1 MSRGNFPS
9 RWPSRRPP
17 RWRPTPF
24 LLGSAAVHAAGLL
37 AALRFPQHA
46 PAVAATLFANHVA
59 LAAATLWPKG
69 PLLGPNL
76 TRLPDD
82 AARQGEVA
90 LTFDDGPDPEVTAQV
105 LDLLAE
111 RNARA
116 TFFCIG
122 RRAEAFQDVAAEAV
136 RRGHTLENHT
146 WSHPN
151 AFACYPPSAMRR
163 EIRRAQEVLE
173 AISGRPPRFFRAPAG
188 FRNFLLEPELLS
200 QGLTL
205 ASWTR
210 RGYDTVSRD
219 PAAVSGRLLRNLA
232 GGDVL
237 LLHDGSAARDHR
249 GRPVVLEVL
258 PRLLDEI
265 EARGLQA
272 VPLSVEARRC

>member
-1 MSRGNFPS
+1 MSPGS
-9 RWPSRRPP
+9 TPP

-24 LLGSAAVHAAGLL
+24 LLGSAAIHAAGLL
-37 AALRFPQHA
+37 AALRFPHQA

-76 TRLPDD
+76 TRLPGE
-82 AARQGEVA
+82 AAEKGEVA
-90 LTFDDGPDPEVTAQV
+90 LTFDDGPDPEVTPEV
-105 LDLLAE
+105 LDLLAA
-111 RNARA
+111 RDARA

-122 RRAEAFQDVAAEAV
+122 RRAEVYPDVAAEAV

-151 AFACYPPSAMRR
+151 AFACYPPAAMRR
-163 EIRRAQEVLE
+163 EIRRTQEILE
-173 AISGRPPRFFRAPAG
+173 KISGRSPRFFRAPAG
-188 FRNFLLEPELLS
+188 FRNFLLEPELLPL
-200 QGLTL
+200 GLIL

-219 PAAVSGRLLRNLA
+219 PAAVSRRLLQNLA
-232 GGDVL
+232 GGDIL

-258 PRLLDEI
+258 PRLLDELA
-265 EARGLQA
+265 ARGLRA
-272 VPLSVEARRC
+272 VPLPLEGARQGERR

>member
-1 MSRGNFPS
+1 MSPS
-9 RWPSRRPP
+9 GQPPSGPP

-24 LLGSAAVHAAGLL
+24 LLGSAVVHGAGLL
-37 AALRFPQHA
+37 AALCFPQRI
-46 PAVAATLFANHVA
+46 PAVAMTLFANHVG

-76 TRLPDD
+76 TRLPGD
-82 AARQGEVA
+82 AAGRGEVA
-90 LTFDDGPDPEVTAQV
+90 LTFDDGPDPEVTPQV
-105 LDLLAE
+105 LDLLAA
-111 RNARA
+111 RGARA

-122 RRAEAFQDVAAEAV
+122 RRAEQFQEIAAEAV

-151 AFACYPPSAMRR
+151 SFACYPPPAMRR
-163 EIRRAQEVLE
+163 QIWRTQEVLE
-173 AISGRPPRFFRAPAG
+173 KISGRVPRYFRAPAG
-188 FRNFLLEPELLS
+188 FRNFLLEPELLPL
-200 QGLTL
+200 GLTL

-219 PAAVSGRLLRNLA
+219 PAAVARRLLQNLA

-237 LLHDGSAARDHR
+237 LLHDGSAARDPR

-258 PRLLDEI
+258 PRLLDEL
-265 EARGLQA
+265 EAQDLRA
-272 VPLSVEARRC
+272 VPMPLEGARAGASS